1 MSIRQFSSKTATFEK
16 FSQKR
21 ENGKDTHEDNSIYE
35 APSSGKVCTARW
47 LSDKVKIQVYQK
59 GSKNF
64 SEKSQIQK
72 PDSRSNFL
80 ISS

>member
-1 MSIRQFSSKTATFEK
+1 MSISQFSSKTATFEK

-21 ENGKDTHEDNSIYE
+21 ENGKETHEDNSIYE

-72 PDSRSNFL
+72 PDSRSNFF